1 MPVYF
6 RQKQVHLFIYFFLL
20 SQSHLWPVLAGTHCA
35 AEAAIKLIPVPAPPM
50 CRGYRYV
57 PHLAWFITELF
68 QLMGPTHAGPSSGSC
83 TMTVDVAENQ
93 FKHELCCWQAIPRV
107 KLNTEELP
115 GHEPPVRGTSS
126 LCCLF
131 VCLFCPFIL
140 ELSLS
145 FLDVHSYFSLFEN
158 HKVFYKMSFSLS
170 LSGVSSWLN
179 SATQSWVG
187 F

>member
-6 RQKQVHLFIYFFLL
+6 RQKQVHLFIYFFFL

-68 QLMGPTHAGPSSGSC
+68 QLMGPAHAGPSSGSY
-83 TMTVDVAENQ
+83 TMTVDVAESQ
-93 FKHELCCWQAIPRV
+93 FKHELCCWQAILRA

-131 VCLFCPFIL
+131 VCF
-140 ELSLS
+140 
-145 FLDVHSYFSLFEN
+145 VHSHWNCLCLSWMFIHTSVFLKTTKYFIKCPSVW
-158 HKVFYKMSFSLS
+158 VFLVFPH
-170 LSGVSSWLN
+170 G
-179 SATQSWVG
+179 
-187 F
+187 